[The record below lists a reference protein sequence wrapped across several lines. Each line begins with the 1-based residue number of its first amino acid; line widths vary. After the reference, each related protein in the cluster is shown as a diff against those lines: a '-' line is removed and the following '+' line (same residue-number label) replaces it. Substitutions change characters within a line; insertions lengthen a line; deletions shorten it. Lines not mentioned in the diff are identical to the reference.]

1 MKAYEID
8 AVLSAARVNGNLRH
22 IGTGLTETIRRTLRG
37 RPMQFPELCARI
49 PGFTKDQVR
58 ISLSYLTGKTGG
70 VQSDGKRP
78 ATYSLCET
86 QSEPTALTPMK
97 PLKRD
102 PFELWRLCARDP
114 FETSKSATLT
124 VIR

>member
-1 MKAYEID
+1 MKKFETD
-8 AVLSAARVNGNLRH
+8 AVLKAARVRASLRH
-22 IGTGLTETIRRTLRG
+22 TGNGAAETIRRTLRV
-37 RPMQFPELCARI
+37 RPMRFSQLCARI

-58 ISLSYLTGKTGG
+58 VSLSQLLGRTGG

-86 QSEPTALTPMK
+86 QSGPTALQPMK

-102 PFELWRLCARDP
+102 PFELWRLCSRDP
-114 FETSKSATLT
+114 FETSKSAILT